1 MKEMVL
7 LTLRNRRFIEVM
19 ITPLKSVKQFSN
31 EEKNNL
37 FSITMADKSSNT
49 LLLFG
54 WGSF

>member
-7 LTLRNRRFIEVM
+7 LTLRNRRVIEVM

-37 FSITMADKSSNT
+37 FSITMADKKSNT